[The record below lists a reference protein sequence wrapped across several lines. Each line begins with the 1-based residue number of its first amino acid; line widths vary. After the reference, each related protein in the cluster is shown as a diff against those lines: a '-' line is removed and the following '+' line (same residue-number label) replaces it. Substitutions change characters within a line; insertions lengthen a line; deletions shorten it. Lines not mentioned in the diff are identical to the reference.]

1 MLTAVAD
8 FGTNPGALDMYEYAP
23 ADLPPGAPLV
33 VVLHGCTQTASAM
46 ETAGWN
52 ALADANHFAVVYPQ
66 QRSANNPLSCFLW
79 YDPVAEEQSIIQMI
93 DHAAAAH
100 QLDTTRVFVT
110 GVSAGGAM
118 SADLLATYPT
128 RFVAGSIMAG
138 IPAACA
144 TDVST
149 ATQCTSGVDK
159 TPAQWGDAAR
169 ALDPGFTGPF
179 PRVQIWQGTSATT
192 VSPGNAHALVDQ
204 WTNLHGTDQT
214 AATTMTVS
222 TATYTSY
229 AGGAVELYMV
239 NGMGHAVAVGT
250 DALGACPATT
260 GPYFADEH
268 ICSTLR
274 AAAFFGLSNT
284 AAPPPSAPKSSGGC
298 EVGGGPSLLV
308 LLGLWLRRLLRS

>member
-1 MLTAVAD
+1 MLAAVAD

-23 ADLPPGAPLV
+23 ADLPAGAPLV
-33 VVLHGCTQTASAM
+33 VVLHGCTQTAAAM

-52 ALADANHFAVVYPQ
+52 TLADANHFAVVYPQ

-79 YDPVAEEQSIIQMI
+79 YDPIAEEQSILQMV
-93 DHAAAAH
+93 DHAIAAH
-100 QLDTTRVFVT
+100 QLDGTRVFVT

-118 SADLLATYPT
+118 SADLLAAYPD

-138 IPAACA
+138 IPAGCG
-144 TDVST
+144 TDVTT

-159 TPAQWGDAAR
+159 TPQQWGDLAR
-169 ALDPGFTGPF
+169 AAKPGFPGPF
-179 PRVQIWQGTSATT
+179 PRVQIWQGTSDTT

-204 WTNLHGTDQT
+204 WTNIRGADQT

-229 AGGAVELYMV
+229 ASGAVELYMV
-239 NGMGHAVAVGT
+239 NGMGHAVAVGD
-250 DALGACPATT
+250 DALGTCPATT
-260 GPYFADEH
+260 GAFLADEK

-274 AAAFFGLSNT
+274 AALFFDIADTGAT
-284 AAPPPSAPKSSGGC
+284 PPPKSSGGGC
-298 EVGGGPSLLV
+298 DVGGAPSLLV
-308 LLGLWLRRLLRS
+308 LIGLWLRRLLRS